1 MLRGGHRP
9 SRGPGAPSCALRVY
23 CHAVVVIRLA
33 LLVAALALT
42 GAARAAP
49 APYVLQGDTGVG
61 GLRIARADLADA
73 RARFGAPT
81 AVRRVQTV
89 ECVASWPRIGLTLAF
104 LELSGGD
111 PGRAG
116 ALVRATV
123 TSRAHWR
130 TAKGL
135 RKGDTVARL
144 RQLYPSARLRSSI
157 PQWTGYW
164 LVTRRAC
171 ELGGFEPFPGLLA
184 RVRGGR
190 VTALVAATTA
200 CE

>member
-1 MLRGGHRP
+1 
-9 SRGPGAPSCALRVY
+9 VTT
-23 CHAVVVIRLA
+23 RLV
-33 LLVAALALT
+33 LLVAALVLV

-49 APYVLQGDTGVG
+49 APYVLHGDTSVA

-73 RARFGAPT
+73 RARLGAPT
-81 AVRRVQTV
+81 ATRRVQGV
-89 ECVASWPRIGLTLAF
+89 ECVATWRTLGVTLAF

-111 PGRAG
+111 PCRAG
-116 ALVRATV
+116 ALVRATIA
-123 TSRAHWR
+123 SRAHWR

-135 RKGDTVARL
+135 RVGDAVARV
-144 RQLYPSARLRSSI
+144 RRLYPQARSRRSV

-171 ELGGFEPFPGLLA
+171 ELGGFEPYPGLLA
-184 RVRGGR
+184 RIRNGR
-190 VTALVAATTA
+190 VSALVAATTA

>member
-1 MLRGGHRP
+1 MLGG
-9 SRGPGAPSCALRVY
+9 
-23 CHAVVVIRLA
+23 VIRLV
-33 LLVAALALT
+33 LVVAVLAVT

-49 APYVLQGDTGVG
+49 APYVLHGDTSVG

-73 RARFGAPT
+73 RARFGAPSAT
-81 AVRRVQTV
+81 RRVQV
-89 ECVASWPRIGLTLAF
+89 ECVATWRRIGLTLAF

-111 PGRAG
+111 PCRAG
-116 ALVRATV
+116 ALVRATI
-123 TSRAHWR
+123 TSRADWR

-135 RKGDTVARL
+135 RKGDSVARL
-144 RQLYPSARLRSSI
+144 RALYPRARYRGHI
-157 PQWTGYW
+157 HAWTGYW

-184 RVRGGR
+184 RVRDGR